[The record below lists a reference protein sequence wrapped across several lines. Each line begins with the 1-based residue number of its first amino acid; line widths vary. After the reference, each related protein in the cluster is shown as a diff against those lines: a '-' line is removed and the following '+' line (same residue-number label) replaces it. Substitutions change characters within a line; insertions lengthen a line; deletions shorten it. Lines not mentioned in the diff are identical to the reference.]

1 MTCRF
6 GLLRTRT
13 PPGTLRLLLTRTQ
26 LGNTF
31 RPRQCTVACPE
42 LRPGKRIQAD
52 MGFLPPSCR
61 RRIPTRRSFPGR
73 RCSQHTE
80 GTLKLSCMCAETC
93 RLRSLHHTSRRAR
106 IRRSAYTFL
115 ARTLRM
121 SKSQCRSRCLLRTA
135 ACPGLRPGKRIRA
148 GMRFLPPSCRRR
160 IPPYSNFPG
169 QLYSQYT
176 AVPLNLSCI
185 RSGVCQLCS
194 LARTSRRARI
204 RRWSCTCLADM

>member
-1 MTCRF
+1 MGRLSLHPSSHMWNPPRSNIP
-6 GLLRTRT
+6 GQRYSSYT
-13 PPGTLRLLLTRTQ
+13 PGSLQ
-26 LGNTF
+26 LCCI
-31 RPRQCTVACPE
+31 RSDAC
-42 LRPGKRIQAD
+42 L
-52 MGFLPPSCR
+52 
-61 RRIPTRRSFPGR
+61 
-73 RCSQHTE
+73 
-80 GTLKLSCMCAETC
+80 
-93 RLRSLHHTSRRAR
+93 LRSLHHTSRRAR

-160 IPPYSNFPG
+160 IPPCSNFPG

>member
-1 MTCRF
+1 MD
-6 GLLRTRT
+6 LLRTRT
-13 PPGTLRLLLTRTQ
+13 LPDTLRLLLKRIQ
-26 LGNTF
+26 EDSICL
-31 RPRQCTVACPE
+31 PRRCTVACPA
-42 LRPGKRIQAD
+42 LRPGKRIQA
-52 MGFLPPSCR
+52 GTWFLPPSCH
-61 RRIPTRRSFPGR
+61 RRIPLRSSFPGQLY
-73 RCSQHTE
+73 SQYTAVP
-80 GTLKLSCMCAETC
+80 LNLSCIRSDTC
-93 RLRSLHHTSRRAR
+93 RLRSLHHTSCRAR

-115 ARTLRM
+115 ARTLHM
-121 SKSQCRSRCLLRTA
+121 SKRQPQSRCLLRTA
-135 ACPGLRPGKRIRA
+135 ACPALRPGKRIRA

-160 IPPYSNFPG
+160 IPPCSNFPG